1 MLPPI
6 EHGETRLVQVRIFA
20 IIFIWEIRQDSRGL
34 GQGLESFFLGN
45 FGSFDFLR
53 SLMELNLILFK
64 KYHDFV

>member
-34 GQGLESFFLGN
+34 GQGLESFFWEISDRLI
-45 FGSFDFLR
+45 FFDL
-53 SLMELNLILFK
+53 
-64 KYHDFV
+64 